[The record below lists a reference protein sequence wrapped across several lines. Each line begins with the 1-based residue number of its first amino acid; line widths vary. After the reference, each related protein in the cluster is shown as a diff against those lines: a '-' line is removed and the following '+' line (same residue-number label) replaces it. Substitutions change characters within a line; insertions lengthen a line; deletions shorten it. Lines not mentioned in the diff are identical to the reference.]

1 VPSSSPQGPE
11 PKLTKREVESI
22 AARLERGEF
31 LDDHW
36 RNRLF
41 RQAKEAELR
50 YLEKQARGSVLADT
64 MAVPFQTL
72 KRFGGSGKQD
82 WANRLVLGDNLQV
95 LKTLFEMKE
104 RGELLNADGTPGVR
118 LCYIDPPFATK
129 REFRGKRGQAA
140 YRDRVEG
147 TEFIEFLRRRL
158 IFIHELLAKDGVLYL
173 HLDTN
178 KVHYMK
184 VLLDEIFGPEN
195 FRTEIIWKRSSAHSD
210 TKQGRRQHGR
220 IHDTILFYSKGPQW
234 TWNPLYTDYD
244 PAYVSEFYRYV
255 EEDTGRTYR
264 LGDLTAAK
272 PGGDTQY
279 EFHGRKPYKGRYW
292 AYSREKMEELCSRG
306 LIHFPDDPK
315 GVPSFK
321 RYLDEQP
328 GVSLQDIWLDIKPV
342 PPSERTD
349 FPTQKPR
356 ALLERIIRSS
366 TAEGDLVLDCFGG
379 SGTTAVEA
387 EALGRRWI
395 AIDCGKLAV
404 YTTQQR
410 LLSLTEG
417 NGKRASRQLAPFEF
431 CAAGLYD
438 NTLLE
443 NLPFDRYRDFVLEL
457 FGCKSAPHKLGRVP
471 MVGTRK
477 GGPVHLFPFNETE
490 AQMGRAY
497 IESLHQRLS
506 LKVSGEVYV
515 IAPMSACDP
524 ALFEDVITLGENTY
538 FVLRVPYSAI
548 EALHGRDFE
557 PPSQPGSSKE
567 LNDAIDSFGF
577 DFVELPEAKLTYTQ
591 GKDSLQVEI
600 EEFRRGGLDP
610 DDFDELEDAGRRDL
624 AMVMADTSYDGDGFR
639 LREHYFGDELA
650 KSDWSFKLD
659 LEKAGAHLL
668 IIFMDS
674 HGNERREVFGLAAK
688 RGKSKTARKSKSSS
702 KVSPAR
708 KGKRKAKA

>member
-1 VPSSSPQGPE
+1 MSPTPPEGPE
-11 PKLTKREVESI
+11 PKLGKREIEAISE
-22 AARLERGEF
+22 RLRKGEF

-36 RNRLF
+36 RHRLF
-41 RQAKEAELR
+41 RQAKEAELG
-50 YLEKQARGSVLADT
+50 YFGKQSRGSVLAET

-72 KRFGGSGKQD
+72 KRFGKGGKGSSTSK
-82 WANRLVLGDNLQV
+82 LVFGDNLQV

-104 RGELLNADGTPGVR
+104 RGELLNADGTRGVR

-129 REFRGKRGQAA
+129 REFRGKKGQVA

-147 TEFIEFLRRRL
+147 AEFIEFLRRRL
-158 IFIHELLAKDGVLYL
+158 IFIHELLAENGVLYL

-220 IHDTILFYSKGPQW
+220 IHDTILFYSKGDQW

-244 PAYVSEFYRYV
+244 PEYVNEFYRYV
-255 EEDTGRTYR
+255 EKDTGRKFR

-279 EFHGRKPYKGRYW
+279 VFHGRRPYKGRYW
-292 AYSREKMEELCSRG
+292 AYSRAKMEELLAQG

-321 RYLDEQP
+321 RFLDEQP
-328 GVSLQDIWLDIKPV
+328 GVSLQDIWLDVKPV

-356 ALLERIIRSS
+356 ALLERIIESS
-366 TAEGDLVLDCFGG
+366 TNEGDLVLDCFGG
-379 SGTTAVEA
+379 SGTTAVVA

-395 AIDCGKLAV
+395 TIDCGKLAV

-410 LLSLTEG
+410 LLGLMEG
-417 NGKRASRQLAPFEF
+417 NGKRPSRDLQPFEL
-431 CAAGLYD
+431 CSAGLYD
-438 NTLLE
+438 NALLE
-443 NLPFDRYRDFVLEL
+443 SLPFAKYEAFVLEL
-457 FGCKSAPHKLGRVP
+457 FGCTPSPHKLGHVP

-477 GGPVHLFPFNETE
+477 GGPVHLFPFGETE
-490 AQMGRAY
+490 ALMGREY
-497 IESLHQRLS
+497 IESLHRRL
-506 LKVSGEVYV
+506 KARVSGEVYV
-515 IAPMSACDP
+515 IAPISACDP
-524 ALFEDVITLGENTY
+524 SLFEDVITLGENTY

-557 PPSQPGSSKE
+557 PPPQPGSSKE

-577 DFVELPEAKLTYTQ
+577 DFVELPEAKLRYTRAK
-591 GKDSLQVEI
+591 GKLRVDI

-610 DDFDELEDAGRRDL
+610 DDFDELEDAGRNDL
-624 AMVMADTSYDGDGFR
+624 AMVMADPSYDGDGFR
-639 LREHYFGDELA
+639 LMEHYFGDELA
-650 KSDWSFKLD
+650 KSDWSFELNLD
-659 LEKAGAHLL
+659 EAGDRVLL
-668 IIFMDS
+668 IYMDT
-674 HGNERREVFGLAAK
+674 HGNERREVIEPL
-688 RGKSKTARKSKSSS
+688 ARK
-702 KVSPAR
+702 R
-708 KGKRKAKA
+708 KGKAKA